1 MSPKK
6 TPSKTPSPA
15 PKSPAP
21 PQIVARTP
29 ATLVNVTL
37 PLHYAAI
44 VQRSLEQ
51 SLTARGHEG
60 ARMLVTILD
69 AFAAAVG
76 DYALPEE
83 VTKNDE
89 PAAE

>member
-1 MSPKK
+1 MTPKK
-6 TPSKTPSPA
+6 TPSDDTSPA
-15 PKSPAP
+15 PKSPASP
-21 PQIVARTP
+21 PLTP
-29 ATLVNVTL
+29 ATPVDITL

-44 VQRSLEQ
+44 VQRTLEQ

-83 VTKNDE
+83 VAGDGQGNTE
-89 PAAE
+89 